1 MDNKCI
7 ANNNYIIL
15 SFKYSVKNKN
25 YTMEKHGKAKEK
37 CNKIIQNLFEK
48 LEDISQITWKELQN
62 RPKETGYETIPISEF
77 KISFDN
83 LKKKLNLSDDSKII
97 VIRFNNQK
105 CRILGVPSQECSS
118 ILYIVGYDWDYSAYN
133 HGS

>member
-7 ANNNYIIL
+7 ANNNHIIL

-25 YTMEKHGKAKEK
+25 YTMEKQGKAKEK

-83 LKKKLNLSDDSKII
+83 LKKKLNLSDDIKII